1 MTDIE
6 FFKDGKRID
15 GRTYDQLRPMEAK
28 AGVLKNADGSGYFRF
43 GNTIAIAGVYGP
55 REVHPKHLENP
66 KEAILRCTYSM
77 ASFSTTERK
86 RPGPD
91 RRSIEISKVTTEA
104 IKPVLFLEE
113 FPRTSIDVY
122 IEIIQADASTRCAG
136 INAASIALADAGIPM
151 RDLVASA
158 SAGKVAG
165 EIVLDIAGK
174 EDTEGEVDL
183 PVAYYPKKNLVTL
196 LQMDGKVSFE
206 EFEKIFDLAVN
217 GAKKV
222 YEVQKKALKDKYKEE
237 VVE

>member
-1 MTDIE
+1 MSDIE
-6 FFKDGKRID
+6 LFKDGKRID
-15 GRTYDQLRPMEAK
+15 GRTFDQLRPIEAK

-43 GNTIAIAGVYGP
+43 GNTVAIAGVFGP
-55 REVHPKHLENP
+55 RQVHPKHLEDP
-66 KEAILRCTYSM
+66 KRAILRCTYNM

-104 IKPVLFLEE
+104 LRPVLFLEE
-113 FPRTSIDVY
+113 FPRTAIDVY

-136 INAASIALADAGIPM
+136 INAAAIALADAGIPM

-174 EDTEGEVDL
+174 EDTEGEVDM
-183 PVAYYPKKNLVTL
+183 PIAYYPKKNLVTL
-196 LQMDGKVSFE
+196 LQMDGIVSYD
-206 EFEKIFDLAVN
+206 EFKKIFHLALE

-222 YEVQKKALKDKYKEE
+222 YEVQKKALKDKYKEVIE
-237 VVE
+237 

>member
-1 MTDIE
+1 MTE
-6 FFKDGKRID
+6 TTFFKNGKRID
-15 GRTYDQLRPMEAK
+15 GRNFDELRPIEAK
-28 AGVLKNADGSGYFRF
+28 AGILNNADGSGYFRF
-43 GNTIAIAGVYGP
+43 GNTVAIAGVFGP
-55 REVHPKHLENP
+55 RPVHPKHLEDP
-66 KEAILRCTYSM
+66 QKAMLRCTYNM

-104 IKPVLFLEE
+104 IKPVLFLDE

-136 INAASIALADAGIPM
+136 INAAAIALADAGIPM
-151 RDLVASA
+151 RDLVSSA
-158 SAGKVAG
+158 SAGKVGG

-183 PVAYYPKKNLVTL
+183 PIAYYPRKNLITL
-196 LQMDGKVSFE
+196 LQMDGIVSYE
-206 EFEKIFDLAVN
+206 EFKKIVDLAVK

-222 YEVQKKALKDKYKEE
+222 YEVQKKALKNKYE
-237 VVE
+237 VIE